1 MYNILINIYNSIH
14 NVESRLNYLECKYPD
29 IVKED
34 DVNKV
39 YKLLAELGE
48 ETNALG
54 NLVNALLQVSPP
66 TLKIISNLLNN
77 ELNNNSEE
85 VTKDLLMVKKIV
97 DKLLVLRK
105 ENREI

>member
-14 NVESRLNYLECKYPD
+14 NVESRLNHLECKYPD

-54 NLVNALLQVSPP
+54 NLINALLQLSPP
-66 TLKIISNLLNN
+66 TLEIISNLLNN
-77 ELNNNSEE
+77 ELDNNSEE
-85 VTKDLLMVKKIV
+85 VTRDLLMVKKIV
-97 DKLLVLRK
+97 DKLLVLRT